1 MKPLLCAKAARTND
15 HYTMH
20 SLGVGE
26 HELILRVA
34 HCALDALQEGEYDTS
49 APCIVCGH
57 GNNGADGMAL
67 ATLLWQIGCR
77 VTIVYTG
84 KTDADGKPDAD
95 AMSAQCKIFYQK
107 ALTSGI
113 PVLVNALPERAT
125 VFVDAIFGIGL
136 RGEIDAHVC
145 RVIEAINERG
155 VPVLAIDIPSGVYA
169 DTGNTAQ
176 IAVCA
181 TQTLSVQ
188 SDKIGLSVYPG
199 AGHAGTVTLA
209 DVGIV
214 QDPDAP
220 PIACFSIE
228 DSDLPFLMP
237 PRPARSH
244 KGTYGRVLVIGGSPC
259 MAGAA
264 YFAAMGAFR
273 AGAGLVEIF
282 TPEQNRTVLQTLIPE
297 AILCCYQAEEDLVPL
312 LKGAIGR
319 ADAVVMGCGIGCSD
333 AAKAAVSTAL
343 DTISVPLVL
352 DADALNVIA
361 KHPELLK
368 NIPPEQKKQTVMTPH
383 AAEAARLLGAFAGI
397 DAVTEHILATAQSLY
412 EQFEINVLLKDAHS
426 VIHTCDGICFVNS
439 IGSTALST
447 AGSGDVL
454 AGVIAGLA
462 ASKTNPMPMGKTAAL
477 GAYLHAKAGVRA
489 EQAVGAHAAMA
500 RDILNGLCKE

>member
-1 MKPLLCAKAARTND
+1 MKPLLCAKAARAND

-20 SLGVGE
+20 SLGVSE

-34 HCALDALQEGEYDTS
+34 HSALDTLQEGLYDTS

-67 ATLLWQIGCR
+67 ATLLWQIGCH

-84 KTDADGKPDAD
+84 KTGADNRPDTN
-95 AMSAQCKIFYQK
+95 AMSEQCNVFYQE
-107 ALTSGI
+107 ALESGI
-113 PVLVNALPERAT
+113 PVLINTLPERVT

-136 RGEIDAHVC
+136 HGEIDAHVC
-145 RVIEAINERG
+145 QLIKAINERDI
-155 VPVLAIDIPSGVYA
+155 PVLAIDIPSGVYA
-169 DTGNTAQ
+169 DTGEIAQ
-176 IAVCA
+176 LAVRA
-181 TQTLSVQ
+181 SQTLSVQ
-188 SDKIGLSVYPG
+188 SEKIGLCVYPG
-199 AGHAGTVTLA
+199 AMYAGTVTLA

-214 QDPDAP
+214 PALDAP
-220 PIACFSIE
+220 LPLCFAIE
-228 DSDLPFLMP
+228 DGDIPSLMP

-244 KGTYGRVLVIGGSPC
+244 KGTYGRVLVIGGSDC

-297 AILCCYQAEEDLVPL
+297 AILCCYQTENELVPL
-312 LKGAIGR
+312 LKGAIER

-333 AAKAAVSTAL
+333 ASKTAVSTAL
-343 DTISVPLVL
+343 ANISVPLVL

-361 KHPELLK
+361 KHTELLK
-368 NIPPEQKKQTVMTPH
+368 SIHPEQKKQTVITPH
-383 AAEAARLLGAFAGI
+383 AAEAARLLGSSAKI
-397 DAVTEHILATAQSLY
+397 NAVTEHVLATAQSLY
-412 EQFEINVLLKDAHS
+412 EQFEINVVLKDAHS
-426 VIHTCDGICFVNS
+426 VIRSCDGICFVNL

-462 ASKTNPMPMGKTAAL
+462 ASKTNQLSIGKTAAL
-477 GAYLHAKAGVRA
+477 GAYLHAKAGARA
-489 EQAVGAHAAMA
+489 EQAVGARAAMA